1 MCGANKQVAV
11 QINTLITPE
20 NFNCFCSFLCLNSAP
35 QNFSSFHFKVIC
47 ILWQKPK
54 KYFYHLGAKLP
65 FSCDLLVHEMIVQ
78 ASWWAKLEW
87 LDPLYHST

>member
-11 QINTLITPE
+11 QIKH
-20 NFNCFCSFLCLNSAP
+20 FNYSRKLFLLFFYVST

-54 KYFYHLGAKLP
+54 KYFYHLGVKLP